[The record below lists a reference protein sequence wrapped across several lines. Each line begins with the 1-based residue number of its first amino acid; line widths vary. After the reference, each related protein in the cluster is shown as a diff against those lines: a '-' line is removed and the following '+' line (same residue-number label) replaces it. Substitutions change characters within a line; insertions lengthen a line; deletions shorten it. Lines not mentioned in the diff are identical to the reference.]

1 MTKNPVLESASKI
14 LLDYVE
20 DTETFATAINES
32 VGSLALLDGQCNF
45 LREPTPHGIRV
56 RKGDA
61 AREWCCA
68 TSGGIRRGRRGA
80 DAAHGK
86 SILRVCR
93 GGDVA

>member
-45 LREPTPHGIRV
+45 LREPTPMEFVFV
-56 RKGDA
+56 RAMLPANGAARLLEAFDA
-61 AREWCCA
+61 AAEEQMPRMSNPSFA
-68 TSGGIRRGRRGA
+68 S
-80 DAAHGK
+80 
-86 SILRVCR
+86 
-93 GGDVA
+93 VAEEM

>member
-45 LREPTPHGIRV
+45 LREPTPMEFVFV
-56 RKGDA
+56 RAMLPANGA
-61 AREWCCA
+61 ARLLEAFDA
-68 TSGGIRRGRRGA
+68 TAEEQMPRMANPSFA
-80 DAAHGK
+80 
-86 SILRVCR
+86 SVTEEM
-93 GGDVA
+93 

>member
-45 LREPTPHGIRV
+45 LREPTTMEFVFV
-56 RKGDA
+56 RAMLPANGAARLLEAFDA
-61 AREWCCA
+61 AAEEQMPRMA
-68 TSGGIRRGRRGA
+68 NTSFA
-80 DAAHGK
+80 
-86 SILRVCR
+86 S
-93 GGDVA
+93 VAEEM

>member
-45 LREPTPHGIRV
+45 LREPTPMEFVFV
-56 RKGDA
+56 RAMLPANGAARLLEAFDA
-61 AREWCCA
+61 AVEEQMPRMA
-68 TSGGIRRGRRGA
+68 NPSFA
-80 DAAHGK
+80 
-86 SILRVCR
+86 S
-93 GGDVA
+93 VAEEM

>member
-45 LREPTPHGIRV
+45 LREPTPMEFVFV
-56 RKGDA
+56 RAMLPANGAARLLEAFDA
-61 AREWCCA
+61 AAEEQMPRTA
-68 TSGGIRRGRRGA
+68 NPSFA
-80 DAAHGK
+80 
-86 SILRVCR
+86 S
-93 GGDVA
+93 VAEEM